1 MIELTHG
8 SLFTGI
14 GGLDLGAEMAAR
26 EFGVKIKTIWQVERD
41 PFCLRVL
48 SRHWP
53 DAERHDDIKKVG
65 AHNLERPDIISG
77 GFPCQDIS
85 VAGRQRGIT
94 GEQSSL
100 WYEMLRIISDV
111 GCRFAIVENVANLL
125 VRGIDEVA
133 RGLAEGGYDCEWNT
147 VSARDVGAP
156 HLRKRI
162 FIVAYPS
169 AVADAEGHRIQES
182 WHVDSKA
189 GKGNTPRE
197 SNDSS
202 EDVADAEGEQSD
214 VVNDNA
220 NNRARLEAVSQSGN
234 GSGSEDV
241 ADAERRRANGDIADT
256 IRKRGCSGNTG
267 RENAADAGQLQGS
280 TGHGYWDIE
289 SKLDGVADGVPSGL
303 AGRGW
308 LDEPGIG
315 RVTTGIPDRVN
326 KLRALG
332 NAVVPQ
338 VARHVFSLVIQ
349 HAMRSNNAEH

>member
-220 NNRARLEAVSQSGN
+220 NKRARPEAVSQSGN

-241 ADAERRRANGDIADT
+241 ADAERSS
-256 IRKRGCSGNTG
+256 RKGQQWQVGRMGRERQSFSGNG
-267 RENAADAGQLQGS
+267 IGPRSAKPCVGL
-280 TGHGYWDIE
+280 
-289 SKLDGVADGVPSGL
+289 LADGVPSGL
-303 AGRGW
+303 AGRGRW